1 MANES
6 AIIMPVAEVE
16 PIVSPLRLQCDQ
28 SAALGVAAHITL
40 LFPFYPTKCW
50 RRRREGMED

>member
-6 AIIMPVAEVE
+6 AIIMAEVE